1 MANKK
6 REQFIKTFATRVEG
20 IRAEHLAM
28 FAKQV
33 KEIRDKKFEEE
44 CEMMKPTIGEIA
56 DGYKGFVN
64 DLGGA
69 FLNFAEAYNQC
80 VQIAKKN
87 KIISKVSMKIRIKD
101 FSSSFRNTDAKLLDD
116 VFGMQLVTGPE
127 IKPDKEGKIERL
139 KGAVKDS
146 AEEEKEF
153 LMLFNNLLV
162 DIQNHKKYNKNNGYE
177 AYHCTGDFKLD
188 TENIEQRVLDM
199 VNNMVAREY
208 KYSKHEPQYEKN
220 KMVKGFPYLAKKI
233 NNPEELK
240 RIIKTLEEMIELM
253 QIAEIKEDET
263 PLIEFHF
270 MTSDVE
276 EISINGSAN
285 HSIYKNDK
293 NKMIKQFFNDGRL
306 FRGINSPWKFV
317 ADENGLHLQDFYDT
331 LSENWPFLNR
341 DIENRKS
348 KGKENRDIERN
359 SKFDKLLASQFTF
372 LRKYIGTEDSEY
384 PEKYQQEKWGVLKGI
399 LVANRIDPSR
409 NFEQDL
415 GKTVLEGIGEIW

>member
-87 KIISKVSMKIRIKD
+87 KIINKVSMKIRIKD

-153 LMLFNNLLV
+153 LMLFNNLLI

-177 AYHCTGDFKLD
+177 AYHCTGEFKLNN
-188 TENIEQRVLDM
+188 ENIEQRVLDM
-199 VNNMVAREY
+199 IENMVAREY
-208 KYSKHEPQYEKN
+208 KYSKHEPQYERD
-220 KMVKGFPYLAKKI
+220 KMVKVFPSLSEKIKNPTELKKI
-233 NNPEELK
+233 VE
-240 RIIKTLEEMIELM
+240 TLEEMLGLM
-253 QIAEIKEDET
+253 QIAGIKEEET

-276 EISINGSAN
+276 EFSINGTAS
-285 HSIYKNDK
+285 HSTYKNDK
-293 NKMIKQFFNDGRL
+293 SKIIKQFFNDGRM

-317 ADENGLHLQDFYDT
+317 ADEDGLHLQDFYDT
-331 LSENWPFLNR
+331 LLENWPFLKR
-341 DIENRKS
+341 DIEVRKS
-348 KGKENRDIERN
+348 KGKENKDIERN
-359 SKFDKLLASQFTF
+359 SKFDDLLASQFPF
-372 LRKYIGTEDSEY
+372 LRKYIGTEDLQY
-384 PEKYQQEKWGVLKGI
+384 PERYQQEKWGLLKGI
-399 LVANRIDPSR
+399 LIANRIDLNSK
-409 NFEQDL
+409 FEQDL
-415 GKTVLEGIGEIW
+415 GKTVLNGIGEIW